1 MRKTKEMRN
10 FEGEFSNI
18 TELLKR
24 TRRRK
29 VGSEGVEDMMAER
42 ACTREK

>member
-10 FEGEFSNI
+10 FGGGFSNI

-29 VGSEGVEDMMAER
+29 VDREGVEGMMAER
-42 ACTREK
+42 GCTRER

>member
-10 FEGEFSNI
+10 FEGGFSNI

-24 TRRRK
+24 TRRRR
-29 VGSEGVEDMMAER
+29 VVREGVEDMMAEK
-42 ACTREK
+42 ACTRER